1 MIKSDAFHMHLTALA
16 KEQHS
21 FKPLYIFS
29 GDEPLLMME
38 AIDALRA
45 LARTGGFTEREV
57 LVQDRYFDWAAL
69 INAGQTMSLFG
80 DKRFVELRMPTGKPG
95 RDGAESL
102 KHFAEQINNTGNG
115 VDTII
120 CIILPRLDSK
130 TKSSAWF
137 SALDEAGMAIQIDS
151 IDRLALP
158 HWIGQRLKKQSQE
171 VEAGE
176 SGQRAL
182 QFMSDQVE
190 GNLIAAH
197 QEIQKL
203 ALLYPAGQLSEEQI
217 RSAVL
222 KVARYDIFELTES
235 MLSGDAAR
243 LNRMLDGLQ
252 GEGEPLPL
260 ILWSVSDEL
269 RTLHKVQSAL
279 LAGDALANL
288 LRNYRIWG
296 KREKLYPVALKR
308 IAPKKL
314 KQAMVLAANLDKQVK
329 GLLVRDLPSNPWDG
343 LRVIGGLLR

>member
-45 LARTGGFTEREV
+45 LARTDGFTEREV

-343 LRVIGGLLR
+343 LRLIGGLLR

>member
-1 MIKSDAFHMHLTALA
+1 MIKSDAFHLHLASLA
-16 KEQHS
+16 KDQQT

-45 LARTGGFTEREV
+45 LARTSGFTEREV

-69 INAGQTMSLFG
+69 ISAGQTMSLFG
-80 DKRFVELRMPTGKPG
+80 DRRFIELRMPTGKPG
-95 RDGAESL
+95 REGAESL
-102 KHFAEQINNTGNG
+102 KQFAEQMAQSSNR
-115 VDTII
+115 VDTIV
-120 CIILPRLDSK
+120 CIILPRLDTK
-130 TKSSAWF
+130 TKTSAWF
-137 SALDEAGMAIQIDS
+137 TALDESSVTVQIDS
-151 IDRLALP
+151 IDRIALP
-158 HWIGQRLKKQSQE
+158 SWIAQRLKNQAQE

-182 QFMSDQVE
+182 QFMADQVE

-203 ALLYPAGQLSEEQI
+203 ALLYPTGKLSEEQI

-235 MLSGDAAR
+235 ILSGDAAR

-269 RTLHKVQSAL
+269 RTLIRVQAGLGTGEAL
-279 LAGDALANL
+279 PNL

-296 KREKLYPVALKR
+296 KREKLYPAALKR

-314 KQAMVLAANLDKQVK
+314 KQAMILAANLDKQAK
-329 GLLVRDLPSNPWDG
+329 GLMVREMPANPWDG

>member
-95 RDGAESL
+95 REGAESL
-102 KHFAEQINNTGNG
+102 KHFAEQINNTGNC

-235 MLSGDAAR
+235 ILSGDAAR

-343 LRVIGGLLR
+343 LRLIGGLLR

>member
-171 VEAGE
+171 VETGE

-279 LAGDALANL
+279 SAGDALANL

-343 LRVIGGLLR
+343 LRLIGGLLR

>member
-176 SGQRAL
+176 NGQRAL

-314 KQAMVLAANLDKQVK
+314 KQAIVLAATLDKQVK
-329 GLLVRDLPSNPWDG
+329 GLLVCDLPSNPWDG
-343 LRVIGGLLR
+343 LRLIGGLLR

>member
-235 MLSGDAAR
+235 MLSGDSTR

-314 KQAMVLAANLDKQVK
+314 KQAIVLAATLDKQVK

-343 LRVIGGLLR
+343 LRLIGGLLR

>member
-80 DKRFVELRMPTGKPG
+80 DKRFVELRIPTGKPG

-279 LAGDALANL
+279 SAGDALANL

-343 LRVIGGLLR
+343 LRLIGGLLR

>member
-16 KEQHS
+16 KEQHN

-80 DKRFVELRMPTGKPG
+80 DKRFLELRMPTGKPG
-95 RDGAESL
+95 REGAESL

-314 KQAMVLAANLDKQVK
+314 KQAIVLAATLDKQVK

-343 LRVIGGLLR
+343 LRLIGGLLR

>member
-80 DKRFVELRMPTGKPG
+80 DKRFIELRMPTGKPG

-102 KHFAEQINNTGNG
+102 KQFAEQINNTGNG

-343 LRVIGGLLR
+343 LRLIGGLLR

>member
-69 INAGQTMSLFG
+69 INAGKTMSLFG
-80 DKRFVELRMPTGKPG
+80 DKRFLELRMPTGKPG

-314 KQAMVLAANLDKQVK
+314 KQAIVLAATLDKQVK

-343 LRVIGGLLR
+343 LRLIGGLLR

>member
-1 MIKSDAFHMHLTALA
+1 MIKSDAFHLHLTALA
-16 KEQHS
+16 KDQQS

-314 KQAMVLAANLDKQVK
+314 KQAIVLAATLDKQVK

-343 LRVIGGLLR
+343 LRLIGGLLR

>member
-176 SGQRAL
+176 SEQRAL

-329 GLLVRDLPSNPWDG
+329 GLSVRDLPSNPWDG
-343 LRVIGGLLR
+343 LRLIGGLLR

>member
-203 ALLYPAGQLSEEQI
+203 VLLYPAGQLSEEQI

-314 KQAMVLAANLDKQVK
+314 KQAIVLAANLDKQVK

-343 LRVIGGLLR
+343 LRLIGGLLR

>member
-57 LVQDRYFDWAAL
+57 LVQDRYFDWADL

-80 DKRFVELRMPTGKPG
+80 DKRFVELRMPTAKPG

-176 SGQRAL
+176 NGQRAL

-343 LRVIGGLLR
+343 LRLIGGLLR

>member
-137 SALDEAGMAIQIDS
+137 SALGEAGMAIQIDS

-314 KQAMVLAANLDKQVK
+314 KQAIVLAATLDKQVK

-343 LRVIGGLLR
+343 LRLIGGLLR

>member
-95 RDGAESL
+95 REGAESL

-120 CIILPRLDSK
+120 CIILPRLDLK

-176 SGQRAL
+176 NGQRAL

-343 LRVIGGLLR
+343 LRLIGGLLR

>member
-1 MIKSDAFHMHLTALA
+1 MIKSDAFHLHLASLA
-16 KEQHS
+16 KDQQT

-45 LARTGGFTEREV
+45 LARTSGFTEREV

-69 INAGQTMSLFG
+69 ISAGQTMSLFG
-80 DKRFVELRMPTGKPG
+80 DRRFIELRMPTGKPG
-95 RDGAESL
+95 REGAESL
-102 KHFAEQINNTGNG
+102 KQFAEQMAQSSNR
-115 VDTII
+115 VDTIV
-120 CIILPRLDSK
+120 CIILPRLDTK
-130 TKSSAWF
+130 TKTSAWF
-137 SALDEAGMAIQIDS
+137 TALDESGVTVQIDS
-151 IDRLALP
+151 IDRIALP
-158 HWIGQRLKKQSQE
+158 SWIAQRLKNQAQE

-182 QFMSDQVE
+182 QFMADQVE

-235 MLSGDAAR
+235 ILSGDAAR

-269 RTLHKVQSAL
+269 RTLNRVQAGLGTGEAL
-279 LAGDALANL
+279 PNL

-296 KREKLYPVALKR
+296 KREKLYPAALKR

-314 KQAMVLAANLDKQVK
+314 KQAMILAANLDKQAK
-329 GLLVRDLPSNPWDG
+329 GLMVREMPANPWDG

>member
-1 MIKSDAFHMHLTALA
+1 MIKSDAFHMHLASLA
-16 KEQHS
+16 KDLQS

-29 GDEPLLMME
+29 GDEPLLMLE

-57 LVQDRYFDWAAL
+57 LIQDRYFDWAAL
-69 INAGQTMSLFG
+69 INAGKTMSLFG
-80 DKRFVELRMPTGKPG
+80 DKRFLELRMPTGKPG

-296 KREKLYPVALKR
+296 KREKLYPIALKR

-343 LRVIGGLLR
+343 LRLIGGLLR

>member
-16 KEQHS
+16 KEQHN

-314 KQAMVLAANLDKQVK
+314 KQAIVLAATLDKQVK

-343 LRVIGGLLR
+343 LRLIGGLLR

>member
-329 GLLVRDLPSNPWDG
+329 GLSVRDLPSNPWDG
-343 LRVIGGLLR
+343 LRLIGGLLR

>member
-1 MIKSDAFHMHLTALA
+1 MIKSDAFHLHLASLA
-16 KEQHS
+16 KDQQT

-45 LARTGGFTEREV
+45 LARTSGFTEREV

-69 INAGQTMSLFG
+69 ISAGQTMSLFG
-80 DKRFVELRMPTGKPG
+80 DRRFIELRMPTGKPG
-95 RDGAESL
+95 REGAESL
-102 KHFAEQINNTGNG
+102 KQFAEQMAQSSNR
-115 VDTII
+115 VDTIV
-120 CIILPRLDSK
+120 CIILPRLDTK
-130 TKSSAWF
+130 TKTSAWF
-137 SALDEAGMAIQIDS
+137 TALDESGMAVQIDS
-151 IDRLALP
+151 IDRITLP
-158 HWIGQRLKKQSQE
+158 SWIAQRLKKQAQE

-343 LRVIGGLLR
+343 LRLIGGLLR

>member
-80 DKRFVELRMPTGKPG
+80 DKRFVELRIPTGKPG
-95 RDGAESL
+95 REGAESL

-343 LRVIGGLLR
+343 LRLIGGLLR

>member
-1 MIKSDAFHMHLTALA
+1 MIKSDAFHLHLASLA
-16 KEQHS
+16 KDQQT

-45 LARTGGFTEREV
+45 LARTSGFTEREV

-69 INAGQTMSLFG
+69 ISAGQTMSLFG
-80 DKRFVELRMPTGKPG
+80 DRRFIELRMPTGKPG
-95 RDGAESL
+95 REGAESL
-102 KHFAEQINNTGNG
+102 KQFAEQMAQSSNR
-115 VDTII
+115 VDTIV
-120 CIILPRLDSK
+120 CIILPRLDTK
-130 TKSSAWF
+130 TKTSAWF
-137 SALDEAGMAIQIDS
+137 TALDESGMAVQIDS
-151 IDRLALP
+151 IDRITLP
-158 HWIGQRLKKQSQE
+158 SWIAQRLKKQAQE

-182 QFMSDQVE
+182 QFMADQVE

-203 ALLYPAGQLSEEQI
+203 ALLYPTGKLSEEQI

-235 MLSGDAAR
+235 ILSGDAAR

-269 RTLHKVQSAL
+269 RTLNRVQAGLGTGEAL
-279 LAGDALANL
+279 PNL

-296 KREKLYPVALKR
+296 KREKLYPAALKR

-314 KQAMVLAANLDKQVK
+314 KQAMILAANLDKQAK
-329 GLLVRDLPSNPWDG
+329 GLMVREMPANPWDG

>member
-1 MIKSDAFHMHLTALA
+1 MIKSDAFHLHLASLA
-16 KEQHS
+16 KDQQT

-45 LARTGGFTEREV
+45 LARTSGFTEREV

-69 INAGQTMSLFG
+69 ISAGQTMSLFG
-80 DKRFVELRMPTGKPG
+80 DRRFIELRMPTGKPG
-95 RDGAESL
+95 REGAESL
-102 KHFAEQINNTGNG
+102 KQFAEQMAQSSNR
-115 VDTII
+115 VDTIV
-120 CIILPRLDSK
+120 CIILPRLDTK
-130 TKSSAWF
+130 TKTSAWF
-137 SALDEAGMAIQIDS
+137 TALDESGVTVQIDS
-151 IDRLALP
+151 IDRIALP
-158 HWIGQRLKKQSQE
+158 SWIAQRLKNQAQE

-182 QFMSDQVE
+182 QFMADQVE

-203 ALLYPAGQLSEEQI
+203 ALLYPTGKLSEEQI

-235 MLSGDAAR
+235 ILSGDAAR

-260 ILWSVSDEL
+260 ILWSISDEL
-269 RTLHKVQSAL
+269 RTLNRVQAAL
-279 LAGDALANL
+279 STGEALPNL

-296 KREKLYPVALKR
+296 KREKLYPAALKR

-314 KQAMVLAANLDKQVK
+314 KQAMILAANLDKQAK
-329 GLLVRDLPSNPWDG
+329 GLMVREMPTNPWDG

>member
-80 DKRFVELRMPTGKPG
+80 DKRFVELRIPTGKPG

-203 ALLYPAGQLSEEQI
+203 ALLYPAGQLSEKQI

-314 KQAMVLAANLDKQVK
+314 KQAIVLAATLDKQVK

-343 LRVIGGLLR
+343 LRLIGGLLR

>member
-1 MIKSDAFHMHLTALA
+1 MIKSDAFHLHLASLA
-16 KEQHS
+16 KDQQT

-45 LARTGGFTEREV
+45 LARTSGFTEREV

-69 INAGQTMSLFG
+69 ISAGQTMSLFG
-80 DKRFVELRMPTGKPG
+80 DRRFIELRMPTGKPG
-95 RDGAESL
+95 REGAESL
-102 KHFAEQINNTGNG
+102 KQFAEQMAQSSNR
-115 VDTII
+115 VDTIV
-120 CIILPRLDSK
+120 CIILPRLDTK
-130 TKSSAWF
+130 TKTSAWF
-137 SALDEAGMAIQIDS
+137 TALDESGVTVQIDS
-151 IDRLALP
+151 IDRIALP
-158 HWIGQRLKKQSQE
+158 SWIAQRLKNQAQE

-182 QFMSDQVE
+182 QFMADQVE

-203 ALLYPAGQLSEEQI
+203 ALLYPTGKLSEEQI

-235 MLSGDAAR
+235 ILSGDAAR

-269 RTLHKVQSAL
+269 RTLNRVQAGLGTGEAL
-279 LAGDALANL
+279 PNL

-296 KREKLYPVALKR
+296 KREKLYPAALKR
-308 IAPKKL
+308 IASKKL
-314 KQAMVLAANLDKQVK
+314 KQAMILAANLDKQAK
-329 GLLVRDLPSNPWDG
+329 GLMVREMPTNPWDG

>member
-1 MIKSDAFHMHLTALA
+1 MIKSDAFHLHLASLA
-16 KEQHS
+16 KDQQT

-45 LARTGGFTEREV
+45 LARTSGFTEREV

-69 INAGQTMSLFG
+69 ISAGQTMSLFG
-80 DKRFVELRMPTGKPG
+80 DRRFIELRMPTGKPG
-95 RDGAESL
+95 REGAESL
-102 KHFAEQINNTGNG
+102 KQFAEQMAQSSNR
-115 VDTII
+115 VDTIV
-120 CIILPRLDSK
+120 CIILPRLDTK
-130 TKSSAWF
+130 TKTSAWF
-137 SALDEAGMAIQIDS
+137 TALDESGVTVQIDS
-151 IDRLALP
+151 IDRIALP
-158 HWIGQRLKKQSQE
+158 SWIAQRLKNQAQE

-182 QFMSDQVE
+182 QFMADQVE

-203 ALLYPAGQLSEEQI
+203 ALLYPTGKLSEEQI

-235 MLSGDAAR
+235 ILSGDAAR

-260 ILWSVSDEL
+260 ILWSISDEL
-269 RTLHKVQSAL
+269 RTLNRVQAAL
-279 LAGDALANL
+279 STGEALPNL

-296 KREKLYPVALKR
+296 KREKLYPAALKR

-314 KQAMVLAANLDKQVK
+314 KQAMILAANLDKQAK
-329 GLLVRDLPSNPWDG
+329 GLMVREMPANPWDG

>member
-1 MIKSDAFHMHLTALA
+1 MIKSDAFHLHLASLA
-16 KEQHS
+16 KDQQT

-45 LARTGGFTEREV
+45 LARTSGFTEREV

-69 INAGQTMSLFG
+69 ISAGQTMSLFG
-80 DKRFVELRMPTGKPG
+80 DRRFIELRMPTGKPG
-95 RDGAESL
+95 REGAESL
-102 KHFAEQINNTGNG
+102 KQFAEQMAQSSNR
-115 VDTII
+115 VDTIV
-120 CIILPRLDSK
+120 CIILPRLDTK
-130 TKSSAWF
+130 TKTSAWF
-137 SALDEAGMAIQIDS
+137 TALDESGMAVQIDS
-151 IDRLALP
+151 IDRITLP
-158 HWIGQRLKKQSQE
+158 SWIAQRLKKQAQE

-182 QFMSDQVE
+182 QFMADQVE

-203 ALLYPAGQLSEEQI
+203 ALLYPTGKLSEEQI

-235 MLSGDAAR
+235 ILSGDAAR

-269 RTLHKVQSAL
+269 RTLNRVQAGLGTGEAL
-279 LAGDALANL
+279 PNL

-296 KREKLYPVALKR
+296 KREKLYPAALKR
-308 IAPKKL
+308 IASKKL
-314 KQAMVLAANLDKQVK
+314 KQAMILAANLDKQAK
-329 GLLVRDLPSNPWDG
+329 GLMVREMPTNPWDG

>member
-57 LVQDRYFDWAAL
+57 LVQDRYFDWTAL

-314 KQAMVLAANLDKQVK
+314 KQAIVLAATLDKQVK
-329 GLLVRDLPSNPWDG
+329 WLLVRDLPSNPWIT
-343 LRVIGGLLR
+343 R